1 MRVLFDGKAPVDYG
15 QIYVT
20 SRELPNMEG
29 AFAGQ
34 ANGLCGAGQ
43 PGALFLMTGTHS
55 GRVDLRIEVYD
66 DEPPAATDE
75 WEEVVEVPFLPKD
88 AAVDLV
94 PWGDGPLAQLPLIP
108 EGQDTGRL
116 PAYRVRYCA
125 TGMDAGSDP
134 FGGLDPD
141 ELDDGDYTY
150 MDRRPDRYLLCFW
163 PEGST
168 GGDPGDDPSD
178 AGTRTDAILRQTSRA
193 AAYWHGWAA
202 GLPPAP
208 TLWEQVEAEQLR
220 RLERKRRDEEYR
232 RRDELRRWGGRLPTE
247 RLRQVRGN
255 VHGIVLLDRDL
266 VDGVAAADAAIQRQI
281 AIWAARQAFTVA
293 GIADLDWMTPAW
305 TALDRGV
312 PLPAEFADPRA
323 LWTRILGEPPVTFS
337 IVSLHPA
344 GFGPADPLGAAL
356 DAPVN
361 PVAMALPALVA
372 AGEADPLQAALEALW
387 AAVSTYAAR
396 RNEFLTD
403 VRRAFPVIDIDRA
416 EESLA

>member
-1 MRVLFDGKAPVDYG
+1 MRVLFDGPAPVDYG

-34 ANGLCGAGQ
+34 ANGLCGAGE
-43 PGALFLMTGTHS
+43 PDALFLMTGTHS
-55 GRVDLRIEVYD
+55 GRVHFRIEVYD
-66 DEPPAATDE
+66 GEPSAAAEE
-75 WEEVVEVPFLPKD
+75 WEEVVEVSFRPRD
-88 AAVDLV
+88 AVVDLV
-94 PWGDGPLAQLPLIP
+94 PWGDGSLAKLPLIP
-108 EGQDTGRL
+108 EGQDTGLL

-125 TGMDAGSDP
+125 TGMDEGSDP

-163 PEGST
+163 PEGSP
-168 GGDPGDDPSD
+168 GGDPSD
-178 AGTRTDAILRQTSRA
+178 AVARADAILRQTSQA

-208 TLWEQVEAEQLR
+208 SLWEQVEAEQLR
-220 RLERKRRDEEYR
+220 RSERERRDEEYR

-266 VDGVAAADAAIQRQI
+266 VDGVAAAEAAVQRQI
-281 AIWAARQAFTVA
+281 AIWAARRALTLA

-305 TALDRGV
+305 TALDRGL

-323 LWTRILGEPPVTFS
+323 LWTRVLGEPPVTFS
-337 IVSLHPA
+337 LVSLRPA
-344 GFGPADPLGAAL
+344 GHGPADPLGAVL

-361 PVAMALPALVA
+361 PIAMALPAVVA
-372 AGEADPLQAALEALW
+372 AGESDPLQAALEALW

-396 RNEFLTD
+396 RNEFLAD
-403 VRRAFPVIDIDRA
+403 VRRAFPVIAIDKS
-416 EESLA
+416 EGSPE

>member
-1 MRVLFDGKAPVDYG
+1 MRVLFDGTAPVAYG

-20 SRELPNMEG
+20 SRELPNMEM

-34 ANGLCGAGQ
+34 VNGLCGAGYA
-43 PGALFLMTGTHS
+43 GALFLMTGTHT
-55 GRVDLRIEVYD
+55 GQVHLRIEAHD
-66 DEPPAATDE
+66 GEPSAATEE
-75 WEEVVEVPFLPKD
+75 WEEVVEASFRPRD
-88 AAVDLV
+88 AAVELV
-94 PWGDGPLAQLPLIP
+94 PWGEGSLALLPLIP
-108 EGQDTGRL
+108 EDQDTRRL

-134 FGGLDPD
+134 FGGHDPD

-150 MDRRPDRYLLCFW
+150 MERRPDRYLLCLW
-163 PEGST
+163 PEDSEF
-168 GGDPGDDPSD
+168 DDPSD
-178 AGTRTDAILRQTSRA
+178 AVTRTDAILRQTSRA

-220 RLERKRRDEEYR
+220 RLERERRDEEYR

-255 VHGIVLLDRDL
+255 IQGLVLLDRDL
-266 VDGVAAADAAIQRQI
+266 VDGVAAADAATQRQI
-281 AIWAARQAFTVA
+281 AIWAARRALTLA
-293 GIADLDWMTPAW
+293 GIADVDWMTPAW

-312 PLPAEFADPRA
+312 PLPAEFADPGA
-323 LWTRILGEPPVTFS
+323 LWRRVLGEPPVTFS
-337 IVSLHPA
+337 IVSLRPA
-344 GFGPADPLGAAL
+344 GHGPADPLVAAL

-372 AGEADPLQAALEALW
+372 AGESDPLQAALEALW

-396 RNEFLTD
+396 RNEFLAD
-403 VRRAFPVIDIDRA
+403 VRRAFPVIEIDRA
-416 EESLA
+416 EGHLA